1 MGWLSVV
8 ATGLAVRGAVRRRQ
22 RRADELDRARE
33 IDRLRAL
40 TQDDRGEYTIWPPE
54 SDGER

>member
-1 MGWLSVV
+1 MGLLRMV
-8 ATGLAVRGAVRRRQ
+8 ATGLVVRGAVRRRQ

-40 TQDDRGEYTIWPPE
+40 TQDHRGEYTIWPPE
-54 SDGER
+54 ADGER

>member
-1 MGWLSVV
+1 MGLLRMV
-8 ATGLAVRGAVRRRQ
+8 ATGLVVRGAVRRRQ

-54 SDGER
+54 TDGER